1 MTTATLQTS
10 SESVGKDRVKLRV
23 EVPEDALDPAI
34 SAAYRKWANDVKIP
48 GFRKG
53 KVPRQLID
61 THVGSDVVRQDA
73 LQEALPSLYRQ
84 AMEAEGLQAIAAPDV
99 EVVAFEPG
107 EPLVFEATVD
117 IRPEIELPDLST
129 IEVEAPPSEV
139 TEEDVAG
146 QLDRLRDR
154 FAELET
160 ISREARRGDHV
171 LIDIKGYQHDRPVD
185 EASATDVLYEIGS
198 GNGPPKLDGEL
209 EGNRPGAIL
218 KFTDQ
223 VHIHREGESD
233 HDHSHMEEISFTVLL
248 KEVKAKKLPELD
260 DEFAKTV
267 GEFETLAELK
277 DDLRGRLAGV
287 KLDMVQQ
294 EVRSRTL
301 TALVEAT
308 DLEAPDRLVEQEF
321 QHRLAHVE
329 DDLRRAGLTLDQYAQ
344 QLSLTELEIR
354 RDLREEAAR
363 SIKAEL
369 ILEDI
374 ASKEKVDVTEE
385 DIGREIA
392 LAAARA
398 GRDPK
403 EVAEQVMQQ
412 ERLAG
417 IATDIM
423 RRKALDHV
431 VEHVK
436 VMNRPE
442 AEPEPTSEAQPG

>member
-1 MTTATLQTS
+1 
-10 SESVGKDRVKLRV
+10 
-23 EVPEDALDPAI
+23 
-34 SAAYRKWANDVKIP
+34 
-48 GFRKG
+48 
-53 KVPRQLID
+53 
-61 THVGSDVVRQDA
+61 
-73 LQEALPSLYRQ
+73 
-84 AMEAEGLQAIAAPDV
+84 MEAEGLQAIAPPEVDV
-99 EVVAFEPG
+99 VTFQPG

-117 IRPEIELPDLST
+117 IRPDIELPELSA
-129 IEVEAPPSEV
+129 IEVEAPSGEVSDEDISE
-139 TEEDVAG
+139 

-171 LIDIKGYQHDRPVD
+171 VIDLKGHQHDQPVD
-185 EASATDVLYEIGS
+185 EASAADVLYEVGS
-198 GNGPPKLDGEL
+198 GNGPPKLDSEL

-223 VHIHREGESD
+223 VHIHRDDEAD

-248 KEVKAKKLPELD
+248 KEVKAKKLPALD

-267 GEFETLAELK
+267 GEFDTLEDLK
-277 DDLRGRLAGV
+277 ADLRTRLVGV
-287 KLDMVQQ
+287 KSEMVEQ

-308 DLEAPDRLVEQEF
+308 QLEAPERLVEKEF
-321 QHRLAHVE
+321 EHRLSHAE

-344 QLSLTELEIR
+344 QMSLTELEIR
-354 RDLREEAAR
+354 RDIRDEAAR

-374 ASKEKVDVTEE
+374 ARKEKVDVTEE

-412 ERLAG
+412 ERLG
-417 IATDIM
+417 EIAADIM
-423 RRKALDHV
+423 RRKALDRV
-431 VEHVK
+431 VEQVK
-436 VMNRPE
+436 VMGRPDV
-442 AEPEPTSEAQPG
+442 EPVTTSEAQLG